1 MKILLLSHGLFAQA
15 LLNTCRMIDPE
26 VEDVCALCLTD
37 GGIESFSEKLNLYLK
52 KNENES
58 ILFFCDLKHGSP
70 YNQLLINMIEV
81 KVNKYKIITGMNL
94 PMVLQAIIKMHA
106 SKDLDDVVKISSEA
120 GVEGITVYEPK

>member
-1 MKILLLSHGLFAQA
+1 
-15 LLNTCRMIDPE
+15 MIYFFQ
-26 VEDVCALCLTD
+26 L
-37 GGIESFSEKLNLYLK
+37 IFSEKLNLYLK

>member
-1 MKILLLSHGLFAQA
+1 
-15 LLNTCRMIDPE
+15 MIDPE

>member
-1 MKILLLSHGLFAQA
+1 MKILLLSHGLFAKE

>member
-1 MKILLLSHGLFAQA
+1 MKILLLSHGLFAQE

-70 YNQLLINMIEV
+70 YNQLLINMIEI

-94 PMVLQAIIKMHA
+94 PMVLQA
-106 SKDLDDVVKISSEA
+106 
-120 GVEGITVYEPK
+120 

>member
-1 MKILLLSHGLFAQA
+1 MKILLLSHGLFAQE
-15 LLNTCRMIDPE
+15 LLNPCRMIDPE

-70 YNQLLINMIEV
+70 YNQLLINMIEI

-94 PMVLQAIIKMHA
+94 PMVLQAVIKMHA
-106 SKDLDDVVKISSEA
+106 STDLDDIVKISSEA

>member
-1 MKILLLSHGLFAQA
+1 MKILLLSHGLFAQE
-15 LLNTCRMIDPE
+15 LLNTCRMIDSE

-52 KNENES
+52 KNESEN

-70 YNQLLINMIEV
+70 YNQLLINMIEI

-94 PMVLQAIIKMHA
+94 PMVLQAVIKMHA
-106 SKDLDDVVKISSEA
+106 STDLDDIVKISSEA

>member
-1 MKILLLSHGLFAQA
+1 MKILLLSHGLFAQG
-15 LLNTCRMIDPE
+15 LLDTCRMIDPE

>member
-1 MKILLLSHGLFAQA
+1 MKILLLSHGFFAQE

>member
-1 MKILLLSHGLFAQA
+1 MKILLLSHGLFAQE

-70 YNQLLINMIEV
+70 HNQLLINMIEV

-106 SKDLDDVVKISSEA
+106 SKDLNDVVKISSEA
-120 GVEGITVYEPK
+120 GVEGITAYEPK

>member
-1 MKILLLSHGLFAQA
+1 MKILLLSHGLFAQE
-15 LLNTCRMIDPE
+15 LLNACRMIDPE

>member
-1 MKILLLSHGLFAQA
+1 MKILLLSHGLFAQE

-70 YNQLLINMIEV
+70 YNQILINMIEV

-94 PMVLQAIIKMHA
+94 QWCYKLLLRCMHL
-106 SKDLDDVVKISSEA
+106 KTLMML
-120 GVEGITVYEPK
+120 

>member
-1 MKILLLSHGLFAQA
+1 MKILLLSHGLFAHE

-70 YNQLLINMIEV
+70 YNQLLINMIEI

-94 PMVLQAIIKMHA
+94 PMVLQAVIKMHA
-106 SKDLDDVVKISSEA
+106 STDLDDIVKISSEA

>member
-1 MKILLLSHGLFAQA
+1 MKILLLSHGLFAQE
-15 LLNTCRMIDPE
+15 LLNTCRMIDSE

>member
-1 MKILLLSHGLFAQA
+1 MKILLLSHGLFAQE
-15 LLNTCRMIDPE
+15 LLNTYRMIDPE

>member
-1 MKILLLSHGLFAQA
+1 
-15 LLNTCRMIDPE
+15 MIDPE

-70 YNQLLINMIEV
+70 YNQLLINMIEI

-94 PMVLQAIIKMHA
+94 PMVLQGVIKMHA
-106 SKDLDDVVKISSEA
+106 STDLDDIVKISSEA

>member
-1 MKILLLSHGLFAQA
+1 MKILLLSHGLFAQE
-15 LLNTCRMIDPE
+15 LLNTCRMIDLE

>member
-1 MKILLLSHGLFAQA
+1 MKILLLSHGLFAQE
-15 LLNTCRMIDPE
+15 LFNTCRMIDPE

>member
-1 MKILLLSHGLFAQA
+1 MKILLLSHGLFAQE
-15 LLNTCRMIDPE
+15 LLNSCMMIDPE
-26 VEDVCALCLTD
+26 AEDVCALCLTE

-70 YNQLLINMIEV
+70 YNQLLINMIEIKV
-81 KVNKYKIITGMNL
+81 KKYKIITGMNL
-94 PMVLQAIIKMHA
+94 PMVLQAIIKLHT
-106 SKDLDDVVKISSEA
+106 STDIDDIVKASSEA